1 MRQAEME
8 AGAEEAEEAVPP
20 VQVSGLGAA
29 MAQTQQH
36 NAPPELGPEPE
47 PEPEPGPGP
56 GPGPALGSSLLG
68 AIRYGDE
75 VVFQSTK
82 HAEVFAASEGGP
94 VCALGWD
101 RQHGGAWQGARFRLH
116 PADGGGGGGPVRFG
130 DEVALVT
137 EEAGPRPI
145 CLRPG
150 SDEGASVLC
159 ARPAAGGWTA
169 ARLRLEDAAG
179 QGGVVCSHSDLRVV
193 DASTGRYL
201 RAMSVSAEL
210 VAAAS
215 AQGAGAAP
223 LRHAEAVVTAAHSRW
238 GAVVSATR
246 VLGTPTVHA
255 LACASGRDAARE
267 ALCLVAASDAR
278 SAEARLAAA
287 RYGREH
293 SVEEDGWATSTAKV
307 LGIGVGLMGGSAKVM
322 LGMNEP
328 KLPSWRS
335 KKFCAA
341 VMALQTSA
349 QGCPMNI
356 VK

>member
-1 MRQAEME
+1 
-8 AGAEEAEEAVPP
+8 
-20 VQVSGLGAA
+20 
-29 MAQTQQH
+29 
-36 NAPPELGPEPE
+36 
-47 PEPEPGPGP
+47 
-56 GPGPALGSSLLG
+56 
-68 AIRYGDE
+68 
-75 VVFQSTK
+75 
-82 HAEVFAASEGGP
+82 
-94 VCALGWD
+94 
-101 RQHGGAWQGARFRLH
+101 
-116 PADGGGGGGPVRFG
+116 
-130 DEVALVT
+130 
-137 EEAGPRPI
+137 
-145 CLRPG
+145 
-150 SDEGASVLC
+150 
-159 ARPAAGGWTA
+159 
-169 ARLRLEDAAG
+169 
-179 QGGVVCSHSDLRVV
+179 
-193 DASTGRYL
+193 
-201 RAMSVSAEL
+201 
-210 VAAAS
+210 
-215 AQGAGAAP
+215 P

-356 VK
+356 SHMRTLTDHAIPEFLLASESGLESTEVQGMRAEWHFPTGKHWRECRTKILYLHGGAFCTCNSRTHRDLLHRLALASQSA